1 MSTGNNNELAKLKQF
16 VVDNNIVGT
25 SAGVCV
31 ALAAKDG
38 IESLVGDVIIPI
50 IIMLLHALHIE
61 SLSKFLPVKGSEKLN
76 IPDFIK
82 QMVTFIL
89 IIIISFVFVQFAF
102 GYLLGIDSSKKDSSS
117 AADTATTA
125 DAIKNASLVDN
136 SSSSLAGASAG
147 SGSNSGSTTSGSTTS
162 GSGSGKEKF
171 GNFGDH
177 FSGVGGSSFASA
189 NF

>member
-38 IESLVGDVIIPI
+38 IQSLVGDIIIPI
-50 IIMLLHALHIE
+50 IIMLLHALRID
-61 SLSKFLPVKGSEKLN
+61 SLSKFLPVNGSAKLN
-76 IPDFIK
+76 ISDFVK

-102 GYLLGIDSSKKDSSS
+102 GYLLGIDSSKKNSSS
-117 AADTATTA
+117 TSTDTATTA
-125 DAIKNASLVDN
+125 DAIKNASMVDT
-136 SSSSLAGASAG
+136 SSLAGASAG
-147 SGSNSGSTTSGSTTS
+147 SGSTSGSTS
-162 GSGSGKEKF
+162 GAVAGSGKEKF
-171 GNFGDH
+171 GNFGDQ

>member
-1 MSTGNNNELAKLKQF
+1 MSTVSNNELAKLKQF
-16 VVDNNIVGT
+16 IVDNNIVGT

-76 IPDFIK
+76 IPDFVK

-89 IIIISFVFVQFAF
+89 IIIISFIFVQFAF
-102 GYLLGIDSSKKDSSS
+102 GYLLGIDSSKKNSSSS
-117 AADTATTA
+117 ATDTATTA
-125 DAIKNASLVDN
+125 DAIKNASMVDTTT
-136 SSSSLAGASAG
+136 SSLTGASASAG
-147 SGSNSGSTTSGSTTS
+147 SGSNTSSTTSGA
-162 GSGSGKEKF
+162 GAKEKF
-171 GNFGDH
+171 GNFGDQ

>member
-1 MSTGNNNELAKLKQF
+1 MSTVSNNELAKLKQF

-38 IESLVGDVIIPI
+38 IQSLVGDIIIPI
-50 IIMLLHALHIE
+50 IIMLLHALRIE
-61 SLSKFLPVKGSEKLN
+61 SLSKFLPVNGSEKLN
-76 IPDFIK
+76 IPDFVK

-89 IIIISFVFVQFAF
+89 IIIISFIFVQFAF

-117 AADTATTA
+117 SAADTATTA
-125 DAIKNASLVDN
+125 DAIKNASMVDTTT
-136 SSSSLAGASAG
+136 SSLAGASAG
-147 SGSNSGSTTSGSTTS
+147 SGSGSGSNTSSTTSGSS
-162 GSGSGKEKF
+162 KEKF

>member
-1 MSTGNNNELAKLKQF
+1 MSFGSGNEISKLKQF
-16 VVDNNIVGT
+16 IVDNNIVGT

-38 IESLVGDVIIPI
+38 IESLVGDIIIPI
-50 IIMLLHALHIE
+50 IIMLLHALRIDA
-61 SLSKFLPVKGSEKLN
+61 LSKFLPVNGSENLN
-76 IPDFIK
+76 ITDFVK

-102 GYLLGIDSSKKDSSS
+102 GYLLGIDSSKKDSSGS

-125 DAIKNASLVDN
+125 DAVKTASMVDTN
-136 SSSSLAGASAG
+136 SSSL
-147 SGSNSGSTTSGSTTS
+147 S
-162 GSGSGKEKF
+162 GSGSGSGSAAKEKF
-171 GNFGDH
+171 SNYGDN

>member
-1 MSTGNNNELAKLKQF
+1 MSTVSNNELVKLKQF

-38 IESLVGDVIIPI
+38 IQSLVGDIIIPI
-50 IIMLLHALHIE
+50 IIMLLHALRIE
-61 SLSKFLPVKGSEKLN
+61 SLSKFLPVNGSEKLN
-76 IPDFIK
+76 IPDFVK

-89 IIIISFVFVQFAF
+89 IIIISFIFVQFAF
-102 GYLLGIDSSKKDSSS
+102 GYLLGIDSSKKNSSSS
-117 AADTATTA
+117 ATDTATTA
-125 DAIKNASLVDN
+125 DAIKNASMVDTT
-136 SSSSLAGASAG
+136 SSLAGASAG
-147 SGSNSGSTTSGSTTS
+147 SGSNSSSNSGSTTS
-162 GSGSGKEKF
+162 GSAKEKF